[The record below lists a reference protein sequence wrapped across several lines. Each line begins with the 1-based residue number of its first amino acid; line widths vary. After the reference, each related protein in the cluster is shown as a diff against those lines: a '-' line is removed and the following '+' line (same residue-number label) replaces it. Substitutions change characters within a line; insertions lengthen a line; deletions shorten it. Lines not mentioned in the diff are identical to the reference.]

1 MVTLKQ
7 TEGLFAWACNACASY
22 MELSHTVLWMSV
34 LICTKRCL

>member
-7 TEGLFAWACNACASY
+7 TGLFVWACNACASS

-34 LICTKRCL
+34 LICTKSCL